1 MWEPSAFLI
10 PAPVQWLA
18 AVESPPH
25 LKAMVPAMTFST
37 PQNFFYASGTW

>member
-25 LKAMVPAMTFST
+25 SKAMVPAMTFST